1 MLDILSLTIPFFAI
15 ILLGSLARH
24 KQYFSDRDGQMLA
37 RFAFFVA
44 LPPFMFVAITATDV
58 TSAFHIGF
66 IMRYEIG
73 TITMFI
79 LSALFV
85 RMFLRLSNPERGLF
99 CLNTA
104 YPNYGYIGV
113 PLAILAFGE
122 QAAIPVSMLLVCD
135 TIILLIMTNILSHS
149 PESGRL
155 SQALYSTF
163 ISMLKNPLL
172 MSVLVGFAFSAMDF
186 RIEGMPDRFLQ
197 MLAGAAAPTA
207 LFALGITLIGQ
218 PIRATMNEVVPIT
231 ILKLCVHPAII
242 AALFLGWPSAVPIDP
257 LWIQVAILFACLP
270 IAANVFALSQ
280 FYGIYQGRTATTIML
295 TTVIASLSVPA
306 ILYLLVTLV
315 PVG

>member
-1 MLDILSLTIPFFAI
+1 MYDILSLTIPFFAA
-15 ILLGSLARH
+15 ILLGSLASL
-24 KQYFSDRDGQMLA
+24 KGWFSWSDGRILS
-37 RFAFFVA
+37 RYVFFVV
-44 LPPFMFVAITATDV
+44 LPPFMFVAITSRPMTNILNLE
-58 TSAFHIGF
+58 FLL
-66 IMRYEIG
+66 RYEAV
-73 TITMFI
+73 TI
-79 LSALFV
+79 FV
-85 RMFLRLSNPERGLF
+85 FLIAVFLGRVFLKLKPAESGLF
-99 CLNTA
+99 GLNAA

-172 MSVLVGFAFSAMDF
+172 MSVLVGFAFSAMGF

-218 PIRATMNEVVPIT
+218 PIRATMNEIVPIT

-242 AALFLGWPSAVPIDP
+242 AALFLGWPSAVPIEP

>member
-1 MLDILSLTIPFFAI
+1 M
-15 ILLGSLARH
+15 
-24 KQYFSDRDGQMLA
+24 
-37 RFAFFVA
+37 
-44 LPPFMFVAITATDV
+44 
-58 TSAFHIGF
+58 
-66 IMRYEIG
+66 
-73 TITMFI
+73 
-79 LSALFV
+79 
-85 RMFLRLSNPERGLF
+85 LF

-172 MSVLVGFAFSAMDF
+172 MSVLVGFAFSAMGF
-186 RIEGMPDRFLQ
+186 RIEGM
-197 MLAGAAAPTA
+197 
-207 LFALGITLIGQ
+207 
-218 PIRATMNEVVPIT
+218 
-231 ILKLCVHPAII
+231 PAII